1 MLRIFA
7 VKIIEPILF
16 SVQKTALRLLNKALL
31 LYPKR
36 GLGIHDVLVPEKRPT
51 TNATNGSILNDRCFH
66 TKNASMRF
74 HAPLDSECSQ
84 QANAIESCRCWTKPA
99 RDHEIHRS
107 HPLARLLPSDP
118 FYKEFSKSIS
128 ENSINFW
135 SHKSASKLDPFFKR
149 RIWILY
155 SFHKSNLKTVTFFW
169 SQNQTPEN
177 IQFHPFFNRKLIS
190 KSE

>member
-1 MLRIFA
+1 MSDRPIPENYKISTISECSCLRIFA

-51 TNATNGSILNDRCFH
+51 TNATNGSILNDRGFH
-66 TKNASMRF
+66 TQNASMRF
-74 HAPLDSECSQ
+74 HAPLDSECIQ

-149 RIWILY
+149 RIWIL
-155 SFHKSNLKTVTFFW
+155 
-169 SQNQTPEN
+169 
-177 IQFHPFFNRKLIS
+177 
-190 KSE
+190 